1 MCRHNLH
8 TTHHNT
14 QLTIVNTTPMCRH
27 TTTHCYKGVHKGTLG
42 WSKAIPYH
50 SHHKTSLHTF
60 STILSLSGCK
70 ELYHL
75 SEKDNRKSTDL
86 PRLIPQSQQIPSG
99 QRLIEE
105 IKGKSKDAQPKS
117 TPPSLAPKSTPPSLA
132 PKSTP
137 PPLAPKSTP
146 PSLGSKGKLEHS
158 VFVTNSTGHSQ
169 KVKVKVKLL
178 EIRSAAEIDLV
189 VFEVC
194 EGLGLGTRYMRG

>member
-1 MCRHNLH
+1 MLRSLILDFVADFTSVELDRLSCSRLDD
-8 TTHHNT
+8 TTH
-14 QLTIVNTTPMCRH
+14 R
-27 TTTHCYKGVHKGTLG
+27 G
-42 WSKAIPYH
+42 SKEDVWYSLDEQWREMLSEETRVDVGYTVL
-50 SHHKTSLHTF
+50 SHLKQAKV
-60 STILSLSGCK
+60 G
-70 ELYHL
+70 
-75 SEKDNRKSTDL
+75 EKDNRKSTDL